1 MVKKNKITIQKIE
14 SKIIKGKFGNGKYFG
29 YGDNKIISLI
39 KITLSNKVF
48 GFGESLVGIYSPKLF
63 DDNVNYLSNYFL
75 NKTIGESLIII
86 KNLQNNKFFFY
97 QGLIKSVL
105 AAFEIAILSNY
116 SKLNNCSISHSICKL
131 LLKKKINISKYVNVY
146 ASAGSIKS
154 TIQDLKSD
162 FTRAKSLKFNKI
174 KIRLNLNTNYKKKII
189 FTQKFFNNF
198 AIDLIANTYKENN
211 NQKKLK
217 SFLKFIEK
225 RGILWLEEPVN
236 VEEIINNEHIK
247 KFKRINV
254 SYGENFTSFYDY
266 LPLLEKKYIKFLN
279 IDVSHCSISDII
291 KLILL
296 IRKKNIKTR
305 IILHC
310 WGSLINL
317 NTSIELA
324 SIFPKEIILVEFP
337 ITKFELNDFFI
348 EEVIIKNSK
357 IKLSNYLE
365 QIENYY
371 NQKTNYSQKEK
382 DRFRF
387 D

>member
-14 SKIIKGKFGNGKYFG
+14 TKILKGKFGDGKYFG
-29 YGDNKIISLI
+29 YGDNKIISLV
-39 KITLSNKVF
+39 KIALSNKVF

-63 DDNVNYLSNYFL
+63 DYNVNYLSSYFL
-75 NKTIGESLIII
+75 NKTIDESLLII

-97 QGLIKSVL
+97 QGLIKSIL

-116 SKLNNCSISHSICKL
+116 SKLNNCAISTSISKL
-131 LLKKKINISKYVNVY
+131 LLKKKINKSKYVNVY

-154 TIQDLKSD
+154 SIKDLKSD
-162 FTRAKSLKFNKI
+162 FTRAKSLNFNKI
-174 KIRLNLNTNYKKKII
+174 KIRLNLNTNYKEKII

-198 AIDLIANTYKENN
+198 AIDLIANTYKKNN
-211 NQKKLK
+211 NQKKLT
-217 SFLKFIEK
+217 SFLKFIQK
-225 RGILWLEEPVN
+225 RKILWLEEPIN
-236 VEEIINNEHIK
+236 VEEITNKEHLK

-254 SYGENFTSFYDY
+254 SYGENFTSYYDY
-266 LPLLEKKYIKFLN
+266 LSLLEKKYIKFLN
-279 IDVSHCSISDII
+279 IDISHCSIGDII
-291 KLILL
+291 KLILY
-296 IRKKNIKTR
+296 IRKNEVKTR

-348 EEVIIKNSK
+348 DEVTIKNSK
-357 IKLSNYLE
+357 VKSSNYLE
-365 QIENYY
+365 LIENNYDKKINY
-371 NQKTNYSQKEK
+371 NQKEK
-382 DRFRF
+382 DKFRF

>member
-14 SKIIKGKFGNGKYFG
+14 TKILKGKFGDGKYFG
-29 YGDNKIISLI
+29 YGDNKIISLV

-63 DDNVNYLSNYFL
+63 DCNVNYLSSYFL
-75 NKTIGESLIII
+75 NKTINDSLLIIN
-86 KNLQNNKFFFY
+86 NLQNNKFFFY
-97 QGLIKSVL
+97 QGLIKSIL

-116 SKLNNCSISHSICKL
+116 SKLNNCPISTSIGKL
-131 LLKKKINISKYVNVY
+131 LLKKKINKSKYVNVY

-154 TIQDLKSD
+154 SIKDLKSD
-162 FTRAKSLKFNKI
+162 FTRAKSLNFNKI

-198 AIDLIANTYKENN
+198 AIDLIANTYKKNN
-211 NQKKLK
+211 NKKKLT
-217 SFLKFIEK
+217 SFLKFIQK
-225 RGILWLEEPVN
+225 RRILWLEEPIN
-236 VEEIINNEHIK
+236 VEEITNKEHLK

-254 SYGENFTSFYDY
+254 SYGENFTSYYDY
-266 LPLLEKKYIKFLN
+266 LSLLEKKYIKFLN
-279 IDVSHCSISDII
+279 IDISHCSIGDII
-291 KLILL
+291 KLILY
-296 IRKKNIKTR
+296 IRKNKVKTR

-348 EEVIIKNSK
+348 EEVTIKNSK
-357 IKLSNYLE
+357 VKSSNYLE
-365 QIENYY
+365 QIENNYDKKINY
-371 NQKTNYSQKEK
+371 NQKEK
-382 DRFRF
+382 DKFRF

>member
-14 SKIIKGKFGNGKYFG
+14 TKILKGKFGDGKYFG
-29 YGDNKIISLI
+29 YGDNKIISLV

-63 DDNVNYLSNYFL
+63 DCNVNYLSSYFL
-75 NKTIGESLIII
+75 NKTINESLLII
-86 KNLQNNKFFFY
+86 KNFQNNKFFFY
-97 QGLIKSVL
+97 QGLIKSIL

-116 SKLNNCSISHSICKL
+116 SKLNNCPISTSIGKL
-131 LLKKKINISKYVNVY
+131 LLKKKINKSKYVNVY

-154 TIQDLKSD
+154 SIKDLKSD
-162 FTRAKSLKFNKI
+162 FTRAKSLNFNKI
-174 KIRLNLNTNYKKKII
+174 KIRLDLNTNYKKKII

-198 AIDLIANTYKENN
+198 AIDLIANTYKKNN
-211 NQKKLK
+211 NQKKLT
-217 SFLKFIEK
+217 SFLKFIQK
-225 RGILWLEEPVN
+225 RRILWLEEPIN
-236 VEEIINNEHIK
+236 VEEITNKEHLK

-254 SYGENFTSFYDY
+254 SYGENFTSYYDY
-266 LPLLEKKYIKFLN
+266 LSLLEKKYIKFLN
-279 IDVSHCSISDII
+279 IDISHCSIGDII
-291 KLILL
+291 KLILY
-296 IRKKNIKTR
+296 IRKNKVKTR

-348 EEVIIKNSK
+348 EGVTIKNSK
-357 IKLSNYLE
+357 VKSSNYLE
-365 QIENYY
+365 QIENNYDKKINY
-371 NQKTNYSQKEK
+371 NQKEK
-382 DRFRF
+382 DKFRF